1 MLKSI
6 KELSAI
12 AGTNRETVEKRANQL
27 GLIAK
32 DGERGA
38 KLYDSR
44 AILQLR
50 PCPTRGSEGA
60 ETKEEAQIRQILA
73 DARVKELQA
82 QRLEGDLAP
91 VTEILKLQNPFFDEI
106 AAIVKNDPEM
116 SENGKADLLDRIAK
130 VPSLWGK
137 LE

>member
-27 GLIAK
+27 GLIPK
-32 DGERGA
+32 DGEKGA
-38 KLYDSR
+38 KLYDTR
-44 AILQLR
+44 AILQLV

-73 DARVKELQA
+73 DAKLKELQS
-82 QRLEGDLAP
+82 QKLEGDLAP
-91 VTEILKLQNPFFDEI
+91 VSEILTLQNSIFDSI
-106 AAIVKNDPEM
+106 AAIIKKSSLPEDD
-116 SENGKADLLDRIAK
+116 KADI
-130 VPSLWGK
+130 
-137 LE
+137 LENISSAARNWAEP

>member
-27 GLIAK
+27 GLIPK
-32 DGERGA
+32 DGEKGA
-38 KLYDSR
+38 KLYDTR
-44 AILQLR
+44 AILQLV

-73 DARVKELQA
+73 DAKVKELTA
-82 QRLEGDLAP
+82 QKLEGDLAP
-91 VTEILKLQNPFFDEI
+91 VSEIMALQNSIFDSI
-106 AAIVKNDPEM
+106 TAIVKKSNLPEDD
-116 SENGKADLLDRIAK
+116 KADILENIARAAREW
-130 VPSLWGK
+130 S
-137 LE
+137 ES